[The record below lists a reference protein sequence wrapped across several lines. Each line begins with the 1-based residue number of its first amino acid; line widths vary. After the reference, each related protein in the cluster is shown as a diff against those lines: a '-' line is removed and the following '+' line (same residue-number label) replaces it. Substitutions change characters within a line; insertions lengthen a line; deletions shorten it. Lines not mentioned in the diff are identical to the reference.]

1 MTFKSKMRTAA
12 PQSSYQAILAIV
24 VAMIVASAAVGGFLL
39 GRQSRQDAYINKVR
53 DLLAIEGNGLSLYQ
67 ALGPEIEDPL
77 TQRAMANLYQVPVG
91 DRPALAKRLQ
101 GVAFVPPYRPAPFV
115 GHIARPLL
123 GEEPHINMLGFRDER
138 DTYISKGEKTVRVF
152 ITGGSVAWGT
162 GAPSQKET
170 ISYLLER
177 LLHERMGGVSGYRY
191 EVVNAAHIAWST
203 TQEKL
208 LIQQRL
214 VELHPDVVIM
224 LSGNND
230 LHWQQAGMNIR
241 WFYTHADLNYLTLLN
256 EAYKSD
262 GHPERA
268 SAAPVSS
275 RPLDCRALGRI
286 AKGNVEDA
294 AVALNRV
301 GAQLVFA
308 LQPNIVSTA
317 KHLSQR
323 ERKLLAML
331 DKPRWEACYQTLR
344 EELGG
349 INARNYRFLDL
360 SRAFGEADQDTE
372 VFLDSY
378 HVAGLGNG
386 LIARALA
393 ERVDWPSIEPSPATE
408 PEGSEPLRVVDVG
421 VTKAGVGT
429 FFKSLFDG
437 RISIVRLV
445 PNRINKNLVVVLD
458 QSVLPTTVAA
468 DAIVAA
474 IPATYPRLPEHK
486 IRVAD
491 WMTGETSPAV
501 ALLLE

>member
-1 MTFKSKMRTAA
+1 
-12 PQSSYQAILAIV
+12 
-24 VAMIVASAAVGGFLL
+24 
-39 GRQSRQDAYINKVR
+39 
-53 DLLAIEGNGLSLYQ
+53 
-67 ALGPEIEDPL
+67 
-77 TQRAMANLYQVPVG
+77 
-91 DRPALAKRLQ
+91 
-101 GVAFVPPYRPAPFV
+101 
-115 GHIARPLL
+115 
-123 GEEPHINMLGFRDER
+123 
-138 DTYISKGEKTVRVF
+138 
-152 ITGGSVAWGT
+152 
-162 GAPSQKET
+162 
-170 ISYLLER
+170 
-177 LLHERMGGVSGYRY
+177 VSGYRY